1 MITGR
6 TKTLFIAWL
15 LIFVGVLGSGGA
27 AFYMVHLKESALEKY
42 LDEQARLAASEK
54 EAAVLLEL
62 AARTESVRAEI
73 VGHVV
78 SDDDSVIEFLSYMD
92 ALYGERGI
100 VAETRPI
107 VVESIKGN
115 STFEYLVLEVSING
129 TFETVATLLSIFEN
143 LPYQTDIR
151 NVAFE
156 RTAEGWRAS
165 YRMYVT
171 KYKTS

>member
-1 MITGR
+1 MITSR

-15 LIFVGVLGSGGA
+15 LIFLGVLASVGA
-27 AFYMVHLKESALEKY
+27 VSYVVHTKERAVVTY
-42 LDEQARLAASEK
+42 LDNQAQLAASEREAVTLSELATRT
-54 EAAVLLEL
+54 EAA
-62 AARTESVRAEI
+62 RAEV

-78 SDDDSVIEFLSYMD
+78 TDDDSVIEFLSYMD

-100 VAETRPI
+100 IAETRPI

-115 STFEYLVLEVSING
+115 TTFEYLVLEVSING
-129 TFETVATLLSIFEN
+129 TFETVATFLSIFEN
-143 LPYQTDIR
+143 LPYQADIR
-151 NVAFE
+151 NVVFE

>member
-1 MITGR
+1 MITSR
-6 TKTLFIAWL
+6 TKTLFVTWL
-15 LIFVGVLGSGGA
+15 LVFFGVFACLGVSL
-27 AFYMVHLKESALEKY
+27 YMVYTKERALEMS
-42 LDEQARLAASEK
+42 LDEQARRAASER
-54 EAAVLLEL
+54 EAATLIEL
-62 AARTESVRAEI
+62 ASRTEAVRAEI

-78 SDDDSVIEFLSYMD
+78 TDDDSVIEFLSYMD

-107 VVESIKGN
+107 IVESIKGN
-115 STFEYLVLEVSING
+115 TTFEYLVLEVSING
-129 TFETVATLLSIFEN
+129 TFETVATLLSVFEN

-151 NVAFE
+151 NVVFE
-156 RTAEGWRAS
+156 RTGEGWRAT